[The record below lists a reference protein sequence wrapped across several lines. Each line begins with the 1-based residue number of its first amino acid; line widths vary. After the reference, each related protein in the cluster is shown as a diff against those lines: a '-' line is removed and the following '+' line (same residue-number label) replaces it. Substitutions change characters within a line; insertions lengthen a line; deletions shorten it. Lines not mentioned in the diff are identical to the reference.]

1 MEYESGN
8 IIDVP
13 VLCLYLVLSALVSG
27 VDLLLSNYMYT
38 ALFDQNGVVYA
49 NFTEI
54 KWIMILDMQNNSHIL
69 KVAGINHFSACV
81 TLIIIYI
88 FTLIPE

>member
-8 IIDVP
+8 TIDVP

-27 VDLLLSNYMYT
+27 VDLLLSNYMYMYR
-38 ALFDQNGVVYA
+38 ALFDQNGMVYA

-54 KWIMILDMQNNSHIL
+54 
-69 KVAGINHFSACV
+69 
-81 TLIIIYI
+81 
-88 FTLIPE
+88 

>member
-8 IIDVP
+8 TIDVP

-27 VDLLLSNYMYT
+27 VDLLLSNYVYT
-38 ALFDQNGVVYA
+38 ALFDQNGMVYA

-54 KWIMILDMQNNSHIL
+54 
-69 KVAGINHFSACV
+69 
-81 TLIIIYI
+81 
-88 FTLIPE
+88 

>member
-8 IIDVP
+8 TIDVP
-13 VLCLYLVLSALVSG
+13 AVLCLYLVLSALVSG

-38 ALFDQNGVVYA
+38 ALFDQNGMVYA

-54 KWIMILDMQNNSHIL
+54 
-69 KVAGINHFSACV
+69 
-81 TLIIIYI
+81 
-88 FTLIPE
+88 

>member
-27 VDLLLSNYMYT
+27 VDLLLSNYMYR
-38 ALFDQNGVVYA
+38 ALFDQNGMVYA

-54 KWIMILDMQNNSHIL
+54 
-69 KVAGINHFSACV
+69 
-81 TLIIIYI
+81 
-88 FTLIPE
+88 

>member
-8 IIDVP
+8 TIDVP

-27 VDLLLSNYMYT
+27 VDLLLYT
-38 ALFDQNGVVYA
+38 ALFDQNGMVYA

-54 KWIMILDMQNNSHIL
+54 
-69 KVAGINHFSACV
+69 
-81 TLIIIYI
+81 
-88 FTLIPE
+88 

>member
-8 IIDVP
+8 TIDVP

-27 VDLLLSNYMYT
+27 VDLLLSNYMYR
-38 ALFDQNGVVYA
+38 ALDQNGMVYA

-54 KWIMILDMQNNSHIL
+54 
-69 KVAGINHFSACV
+69 
-81 TLIIIYI
+81 
-88 FTLIPE
+88 